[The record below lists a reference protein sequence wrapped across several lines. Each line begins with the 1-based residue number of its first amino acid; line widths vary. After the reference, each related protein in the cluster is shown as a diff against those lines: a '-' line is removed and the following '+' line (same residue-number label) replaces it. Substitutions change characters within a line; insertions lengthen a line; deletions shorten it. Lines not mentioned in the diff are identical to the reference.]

1 MKITKEINVMFLDLD
16 GLNVEQLL
24 QKQIEIRQRM
34 MQARGMSGQ
43 VMNQL
48 RNMLDQVSIEI
59 QTKVSLDKVKTDRE
73 KRVAEG
79 KDLDDDVLN
88 IG

>member
-1 MKITKEINVMFLDLD
+1 MFLDLD
-16 GLNVEQLL
+16 DLSVEQLL

-43 VMNQL
+43 VMDQL
-48 RNMLDQVSIEI
+48 HNMFDQVSIQL
-59 QTKVSLDKVKTDRE
+59 QTKVALDKVASDRE
-73 KRVAEG
+73 KSESDG
-79 KDLDDDVLN
+79 KNLDDNALN

>member
-1 MKITKEINVMFLDLD
+1 MFLDLD

-48 RNMLDQVSIEI
+48 RNMLDQVSIQI
-59 QTKVSLDKVKTDRE
+59 QTAVALDKVKTDKE
-73 KRVAEG
+73 KRIAEG
-79 KDLDDDVLN
+79 KDPEEDVLN

>member
-1 MKITKEINVMFLDLD
+1 MFLDLD

-34 MQARGMSGQ
+34 MQARGMSRQ

-79 KDLDDDVLN
+79 KDPDEDVLN

>member
-1 MKITKEINVMFLDLD
+1 MFLDLD

-59 QTKVSLDKVKTDRE
+59 QTKAALEKVKADRE
-73 KRVAEG
+73 KRIAEG
-79 KDLDDDVLN
+79 KDPEEDVLN

>member
-1 MKITKEINVMFLDLD
+1 M
-16 GLNVEQLL
+16 

-79 KDLDDDVLN
+79 KDPDEDVLN

>member
-1 MKITKEINVMFLDLD
+1 VFLDLD

-43 VMNQL
+43 VLNQL

-79 KDLDDDVLN
+79 KDPDDDVLN

>member
-1 MKITKEINVMFLDLD
+1 MFLDLD

-79 KDLDDDVLN
+79 KDPDEDVLN

>member
-1 MKITKEINVMFLDLD
+1 MFLDLD

-24 QKQIEIRQRM
+24 QKQIDIRQRM

-79 KDLDDDVLN
+79 KDPDDDVLN